1 VSAIAADC
9 LTTTGPD
16 PWQLAMLRGDWEQA
30 WRETDRLEG
39 PRRLAQEAHAKFER
53 QPWHLVWD
61 GTPLAGRSVLVRC
74 THGLGDTLQFI
85 RFLPELSR
93 ICREVTLLV
102 QPQLL
107 ALLQDA
113 PGLGRVLDG
122 WTNDPAPAHEVE
134 IEIMELAYA
143 SRANIANVP
152 PPYRYLNER
161 LAQRPTLPQD
171 GRPRVGI
178 LWAAS
183 DWDTTRSIP
192 FAALAP
198 VLEVPATRFFSLQQ
212 GRAASE
218 PLLHPRISI
227 EHLSPRTAD
236 VVSAAAAM
244 VELDLLITVDG
255 MPAHLGA
262 TLGRPTWVLL
272 KHDADWRW
280 MKDRADSPWYPSM
293 RLFRQPRAGD
303 WAAPV
308 MAAAE
313 ALSAFGSR
321 A

>member
-1 VSAIAADC
+1 MKR
-9 LTTTGPD
+9 D
-16 PWQLAMLRGDWEQA
+16 PWQSAMLRGDWEEA

-39 PRRLAQEAHAKFER
+39 PRRVAQAHAGFER
-53 QPWHLVWD
+53 RPWHLVWD

-74 THGLGDTLQFI
+74 AHGLGDTLQFI

-122 WTNDPAPAHEVE
+122 WTDAPPPPYEVE

-143 SRANIANVP
+143 LRANSANLP
-152 PPYRYLNER
+152 PPYPHLNAR
-161 LAQRPTLPQD
+161 VAGRPALPQD
-171 GRPRVGI
+171 GRLRVGI

-192 FAALAP
+192 FSALAP
-198 VLEVPATRFFSLQQ
+198 ILDVPGTRFFSLQQ
-212 GRAASE
+212 GRAAAE
-218 PLLHPRISI
+218 PLLHPRISV
-227 EHLSPRTAD
+227 EHLSPRTVD

-244 VELDLLITVDG
+244 VELDLVITVDG

-280 MKDRADSPWYPSM
+280 MEDRADSLWYPSM
-293 RLFRQPRAGD
+293 RLFRQTRRGD
-303 WAAPV
+303 WAAPIR
-308 MAAAE
+308 AAAE
-313 ALSAFGSR
+313 ALSALGSR